1 MLPDRYRTQDPRPTS
16 QVPYRLRYAARQ
28 IGGWTGLLSLWEIRS
43 DSVLVGLKDTS
54 QVSAQ
59 FEILLRSAFRHSATV
74 TGSST
79 IINRLVSSAN
89 SLMFA
94 SISLT
99 MSLI

>member
-1 MLPDRYRTQDPRPTS
+1 MN
-16 QVPYRLRYAARQ
+16 
-28 IGGWTGLLSLWEIRS
+28 GGWTGLLSLREIRS
-43 DSVLVGLKDTS
+43 YSVLVGLKDTS

-59 FEILLRSAFRHSATV
+59 FEILLRSAFRHSAAV

-79 IINRLVSSAN
+79 MINRLVSSAN

-94 SISLT
+94 PISLT